1 MILEVNKKME
11 RPFELDST
19 LWPLLATVKHPSR
32 YIGQEWGAIDKTGG
46 NENPAVRLCLAFPDT
61 YEVGMSFLGFQI
73 LYSLANS
80 LEGVVAERA
89 YCPWIDMEASLRS
102 EGLPLASL
110 ESGTPLGR
118 FDAVGFTLQYE
129 LTATNILTMLDLG
142 GIPIRSEDRREGDPL
157 VMAGGPGALAPEP
170 LAPFIDFFCLG
181 DGEELL
187 PSVLRVMAETRGCR
201 REERLSCLSG
211 LPGIYVPAFSTC
223 EYSERGVEIKSRQ
236 QLPVKRQ
243 FVHDM
248 DTAFAPSSL
257 IVPDTGIVH
266 DRVPV
271 EVFRGCSRGC
281 RFCQAG
287 MIYRPV
293 RERSPEKVVG
303 IARDL
308 LRKTGWEEVGLV
320 SLSSCDY
327 TGLVPVL
334 QTLSGEF
341 KTPGIKLSL
350 PSLRMDASSV
360 ELAASLET
368 VKRGGL
374 TFAPEAGSQHLRDV
388 INKGID
394 EENIRETLE
403 ALSEHGWDRVKLY
416 FMVGLPTE
424 TEADLQGILDIC
436 REAFGI
442 LRRRHRRAEV
452 SVSVNGFIPKPH
464 TPFQWEP
471 QLPFLETE
479 SRCRW
484 LKGKLGNPRIS
495 MNYHDPRQGYV
506 EAVFAR
512 GDRRLADVIE
522 KAWRSGCRFDGWTE
536 TFRFDTWM
544 QAFESE
550 GLDPGAYANR
560 SRHERESFPWD
571 HIDTGVSRDFLW
583 REREKAFSAT
593 TTPDCRTGR
602 CQACGFLPSE
612 CSRLDGEANR

>member
-1 MILEVNKKME
+1 ME
-11 RPFELDST
+11 RPFELENP
-19 LWPLLATVKHPSR
+19 LWPLLATVKHPAR
-32 YIGQEWGAIDKTGG
+32 YIGQEWGSIEKGG
-46 NENPAVRLCLAFPDT
+46 GKENPSVRLCLAFPDT

-73 LYSLANS
+73 LYALANS
-80 LEGVVAERA
+80 LEGVLAERA
-89 YCPWIDMEASLRS
+89 YCPWIDMEESLRS
-102 EGLPLASL
+102 AGLPLASL
-110 ESGTPLGR
+110 ESGAPLGS

-142 GIPIRSEDRREGDPL
+142 GIPLRSEDRREGDPL
-157 VMAGGPGALAPEP
+157 VMAGGPGALTPEP

-187 PSVLRVMAETRGCR
+187 PSVLEVIAGTRGCR
-201 REERLSCLSG
+201 REERLSCLAK
-211 LPGIYVPAFSTC
+211 LPGVYVPGFSTC
-223 EYSERGVEIKSRQ
+223 NFSDRGIEIRSEQ
-236 QLPVKRQ
+236 PLPIKRQ
-243 FVHDM
+243 FVPDM
-248 DTAFAPSSL
+248 DSSFAPSSL
-257 IVPDTGIVH
+257 IVPDTGIIH

-293 RERSPEKVVG
+293 RERSPERVVG

-308 LRKTGWEEVGLV
+308 LKKTGWEEVGLV

-334 QTLSGEF
+334 ETLSSEL
-341 KTPGIKLSL
+341 KSTGIKLSL

-374 TFAPEAGSQHLRDV
+374 TFAPEAGSQRLRDV

-394 EENIRETLE
+394 GTDIRSTLE

-424 TEADLQGILDIC
+424 TETDLEGILDIS

-442 LRRRHRRAEV
+442 LRTRHRRAEV

-484 LKGKLGNPRIS
+484 LKRQLGNPRIT
-495 MNYHDPRQGYV
+495 MNYHDPRQGFV

-522 KAWRSGCRFDGWTE
+522 RAWRNGCRFDGWTE

-550 GLDPGAYANR
+550 GLDPGDFANR
-560 SRHERESFPWD
+560 SRNRDESFPWD
-571 HIDTGVSRDFLW
+571 HVDTGVSREFLW

-593 TTPDCRTGR
+593 TTPDCRTGN
-602 CQACGFLPSE
+602 CQGCGFSTRE
-612 CSRLDGEANR
+612 CLRHKGEAPL